1 MNDRQKRVG
10 RALGLELSAL
20 PHKHNLR
27 LDGPGTDAVTAWF
40 LGPKGENGQLL
51 RRLVDAAL
59 KSHLD
64 FRHDVYPKDPRFIT
78 AKMQQAPEYKRSVK
92 KLEQEFTRVLGALR
106 ESGAFF
112 SMRSQGHM
120 LWDVTIPGL

>member
-10 RALGLELSAL
+10 GALGLERSALSAL
-20 PHKHNLR
+20 RLRQSALGALRDKHDLR
-27 LDGPGTDAVTAWF
+27 LEGAGTDAVTAWF

-64 FRHDVYPKDPRFIT
+64 FRHDVYPNDPRFIT

-92 KLEQEFTRVLGALR
+92 
-106 ESGAFF
+106 
-112 SMRSQGHM
+112 
-120 LWDVTIPGL
+120 